1 MGFLRV
7 LTIILVVFLVGVNGQ
22 NNSFNNYYK
31 YLWGNDHFII
41 NPQGT
46 QVQLKMDKTSGTYTF
61 LRTVDLQS
69 LIISRIILYMPFSYI
84 HAGAGFRS
92 KLQYGSGVFHIK
104 MKIPNKKTG
113 GIITSFFVTN

>member
-69 LIISRIILYMPFSYI
+69 LIISRITIYAFFVYTRRRRVPVQIAVRVRGFSY
-84 HAGAGFRS
+84 
-92 KLQYGSGVFHIK
+92 KDED
-104 MKIPNKKTG
+104 T
-113 GIITSFFVTN
+113 